1 MAKYNVNVSVE
12 VDDDI
17 EAEDEDMAH
26 EILKQKVRS
35 HLKKKFKNVATWSN
49 EEAE

>member
-12 VDDDI
+12 VDDNI

-26 EILKQKVRS
+26 EILRQKVRD
-35 HLKKKFKNVATWSN
+35 HLIKKFENVITWSK